1 MIVSEYATRH
11 GKKMR
16 ILIVDDE
23 GSLLLTL
30 VANLELE
37 GFEVVGAQDPESA
50 LRLVG
55 EQHFDL
61 VLTDIRMPGMSG
73 LELFR
78 AIRGTHPDMPV
89 ILMTA
94 FAAETLIEQAV
105 QEGVF
110 AVLPKPFDIE
120 HVIFAL
126 SRALSRPMVLLVDE
140 PNDATPLAG
149 ALGAV
154 GLATCQASDHPTT
167 VLAVQEAP
175 ADVVLIN
182 LQLVDDGAALVE
194 RVLELDPSIAVI
206 ATSSSSMPELFRKVA
221 ELGAF
226 ACVLKPLQ
234 PQRLVHLIARARA
247 RPQRLHASSRPSA
260 AIGGQDG
267 SGVS

>member
-1 MIVSEYATRH
+1 
-11 GKKMR
+11 MR

-37 GFEVVGAQDPESA
+37 GFDVMGAPDASA
-50 LRLVG
+50 ALSLLR

-73 LELFR
+73 VELFR
-78 AIRGTHPDMPV
+78 AIRDLRPNMPV

-94 FAAETLIEQAV
+94 FAAENLINEAV

-126 SRALSRPMVLLVDE
+126 TRALSRPMVLLVDE
-140 PNDATPLAG
+140 AEEARPLAQ
-149 ALGAV
+149 ALQAI
-154 GLATCQASDHPTT
+154 GLPSQVTSTHQTS
-167 VLAVQEAP
+167 VQAVQEGP
-175 ADVVLIN
+175 ADVVLVN
-182 LQLVDDGAALVE
+182 VEALADGPALVE
-194 RVLELDPSIAVI
+194 NILHLDASIAVI
-206 ATSSSSMPELFRKVA
+206 ATSSSAVPDLFRKVA

-226 ACVLKPLQ
+226 ACLTKPLE
-234 PQRLVHLIARARA
+234 PRRLVELVARARA
-247 RPQRLHASSRPSA
+247 RPLSLQAGMSVTS
-260 AIGGQDG
+260 GGSDG
-267 SGVS
+267 SSCE

>member
-1 MIVSEYATRH
+1 
-11 GKKMR
+11 MR

-37 GFEVVGAQDPESA
+37 GFDVVGAQDANSA
-50 LRLVG
+50 LRLVREG
-55 EQHFDL
+55 HFDL

-78 AIRGTHPDMPV
+78 SIRSIRPDMPV

-94 FAAETLIEQAV
+94 FAAENLINQAV

-110 AVLPKPFDIE
+110 AVLPKPFEIE

-126 SRALSRPMVLLVDE
+126 TRAFSRPMVLLVD
-140 PNDATPLAG
+140 DADAARPLAT
-149 ALGAV
+149 ALQSI
-154 GLATCQASDHPTT
+154 GLPSRITSSHQTS
-167 VLAVQEAP
+167 LQAVQEGP

-182 LQLVDDGAALVE
+182 VEAIADGPALVE
-194 RVLELDPSIAVI
+194 DILQLDASIAVI
-206 ATSSSSMPELFRKVA
+206 ATSSSAAPELFRKVA

-226 ACVLKPLQ
+226 ACLSKPLAAE
-234 PQRLVHLIARARA
+234 RLVQLVAQARA
-247 RPQRLHASSRPSA
+247 RPLTLLRSTSS
-260 AIGGQDG
+260 
-267 SGVS
+267 

>member
-1 MIVSEYATRH
+1 
-11 GKKMR
+11 MR

-37 GFEVVGAQDPESA
+37 GFDVVGAQDADTA
-50 LRLVG
+50 LRLVR

-78 AIRGTHPDMPV
+78 AIRSKRPDMPV

-94 FAAETLIEQAV
+94 FAAESLIDQAV

-126 SRALSRPMVLLVDE
+126 SRALSRPMVLLVDDSE
-140 PNDATPLAG
+140 EARPLVDALE
-149 ALGAV
+149 AV
-154 GLATCQASDHPTT
+154 GLASCITSGHQTS
-167 VLAVQEAP
+167 VVAVQEGP
-175 ADVVLIN
+175 ADVVLLN
-182 LQLVDDGAALVE
+182 MEAVADGPALVE
-194 RVLELDPSIAVI
+194 SIMQLDPSIAVI
-206 ATSSSSMPELFRKVA
+206 ATSSSAVPELFRKIA

-226 ACVLKPLQ
+226 ACLVKPLE
-234 PQRLVHLIARARA
+234 PRRLVQLVARARA
-247 RPQRLHASSRPSA
+247 RPQSRREASRPA
-260 AIGGQDG
+260 PQIGGRHRNP
-267 SGVS
+267 VE

>member
-1 MIVSEYATRH
+1 
-11 GKKMR
+11 MR

-37 GFEVVGAQDPESA
+37 GFEVVGAQEPADA

-61 VLTDIRMPGMSG
+61 VLTDIRMPGMNG
-73 LELFR
+73 IDLFR
-78 AIRGTHPDMPV
+78 AIRGIRPDMPV

-94 FAAETLIEQAV
+94 FAAESLIDEAV

-126 SRALSRPMVLLVDE
+126 SRALSRPLVLLVDE
-140 PNDATPLAG
+140 PGEAAPLAD
-149 ALGAV
+149 ALHKV
-154 GLATCQASDHPTT
+154 GLATCVASDHEAT
-167 VLAVQEAP
+167 VRIVQEAP
-175 ADVVLIN
+175 ADVVLIDVQSQDN
-182 LQLVDDGAALVE
+182 GPALVE
-194 RVLELDPSIAVI
+194 SILRLDASVAVI
-206 ATSSSSMPELFRKVA
+206 ATSGSAAPELFRKVA

-226 ACVLKPLQ
+226 ACLLKPLE
-234 PQRLVHLIARARA
+234 PQRLMRVIARARA
-247 RPQRLHASSRPSA
+247 RPQSVPLAASARPA
-260 AIGGQDG
+260 QQIGGPDG
-267 SGVS
+267 SSIH

>member
-1 MIVSEYATRH
+1 
-11 GKKMR
+11 MR

-23 GSLLLTL
+23 GSLLMTL

-37 GFEVVGAQDPESA
+37 GFDVVGAEDANSA
-50 LRLVG
+50 LQLVS

-78 AIRGTHPDMPV
+78 AIRATHPDLPV

-94 FAAETLIEQAV
+94 FAAEALIEQAV

-126 SRALSRPMVLLVDE
+126 SRALSRPIVLLVDE
-140 PNDATPLAG
+140 QDAAKPLAE
-149 ALGAV
+149 ALHAI
-154 GLATCQASDHPTT
+154 GLASCITSSYQTSVA
-167 VLAVQEAP
+167 AVQQGP

-182 LQLVDDGAALVE
+182 VEAFTDGLSLVE
-194 RVLELDPSIAVI
+194 NILRLDASIAVI
-206 ATSSSSMPELFRKVA
+206 ATSGSAAPELFGRVA

-226 ACVLKPLQ
+226 ACLLKPLE
-234 PQRLVHLIARARA
+234 PERLVQLVARARA
-247 RPQRLHASSRPSA
+247 RPQSPLRGTSRPASSDWRS
-260 AIGGQDG
+260 
-267 SGVS
+267 

>member
-1 MIVSEYATRH
+1 
-11 GKKMR
+11 MR

-37 GFEVVGAQDPESA
+37 GFEVVGAQDPAVA
-50 LRLVG
+50 LRLVA

-61 VLTDIRMPGMSG
+61 VLTDIRMPGMTG
-73 LELFR
+73 IALFR
-78 AIRGTHPDMPV
+78 AIRSIRADMPV

-94 FAAETLIEQAV
+94 FAAESLIDEAV

-140 PNDATPLAG
+140 PGEATPLAD
-149 ALGAV
+149 ALHKV
-154 GLATCQASDHPTT
+154 GLATCVASDHEAT
-167 VLAVQEAP
+167 VRKVQEAP
-175 ADVVLIN
+175 ADVVLIDVQS
-182 LQLVDDGAALVE
+182 LDDGPALVE
-194 RVLELDPSIAVI
+194 SILALDASVAVI
-206 ATSSSSMPELFRKVA
+206 ATSGSAAPELFRRVA

-226 ACVLKPLQ
+226 ACLLKPLD
-234 PQRLVHLIARARA
+234 PQRILRMIARARA
-247 RPQRLHASSRPSA
+247 RPQPLPLVPSA
-260 AIGGQDG
+260 RPAQKIGARDG
-267 SGVS
+267 SAVH

>member
-1 MIVSEYATRH
+1 
-11 GKKMR
+11 MR

-23 GSLLLTL
+23 GSLLVTL

-37 GFEVVGAQDPESA
+37 GFDVVGAPDASSA

-55 EQHFDL
+55 EEHFDL

-78 AIRGTHPDMPV
+78 AIRSMRPDMPV

-94 FAAETLIEQAV
+94 FAAETLIDQAV

-140 PNDATPLAG
+140 PDEVRPLAE
-149 ALGAV
+149 ALRAV
-154 GLATCQASDHPTT
+154 GLASCISSGHETS
-167 VLAVQEAP
+167 VVAVKEAP
-175 ADVVLIN
+175 ADVVLVN
-182 LQLVDDGAALVE
+182 VEALADGPALVE
-194 RVLELDPSIAVI
+194 TILRLDASIAVI
-206 ATSSSSMPELFRKVA
+206 ATSGNAVPELFRKVA

-226 ACVLKPLQ
+226 ACLLKPLE
-234 PQRLVHLIARARA
+234 PKRLVELVARARA
-247 RPQRLHASSRPSA
+247 RPQSLLRRPSRPSNS
-260 AIGGQDG
+260 DWRP
-267 SGVS
+267 

>member
-1 MIVSEYATRH
+1 
-11 GKKMR
+11 MR

-37 GFEVVGAQDPESA
+37 GFDVVGALDAGSA
-50 LRLVG
+50 LRLLR
-55 EQHFDL
+55 EHHFDL

-78 AIRGTHPDMPV
+78 AIRSVRPDLPV

-126 SRALSRPMVLLVDE
+126 SRALTRPIVLLVDDWDE
-140 PNDATPLAG
+140 ARPLAD
-149 ALGAV
+149 ALQAIGLPSRITLNHQTSVVAV
-154 GLATCQASDHPTT
+154 REG
-167 VLAVQEAP
+167 P

-182 LQLVDDGAALVE
+182 VEALVDGAALVE
-194 RVLELDPSIAVI
+194 NILRFDASIAVI
-206 ATSSSSMPELFRKVA
+206 ATSSSAVPELFGKVA

-226 ACVLKPLQ
+226 ACLLKPLE
-234 PQRLVHLIARARA
+234 PERLVQLVARARA
-247 RPQRLHASSRPSA
+247 RPQSLLRATSRSA
-260 AIGGQDG
+260 AQTGGHDG
-267 SGVS
+267 NVVE